1 LVNLPGGA
9 AIRLSGAKNVRNC
22 QVSTFPT
29 PMTDPRPAR
38 ADAVTAGTTL
48 IGGMVAGAG
57 IGFGLGSLV
66 GLAVPLGL
74 LGLFAGLIAG
84 FLAVYARYKR
94 I

>member
-1 LVNLPGGA
+1 
-9 AIRLSGAKNVRNC
+9 
-22 QVSTFPT
+22 
-29 PMTDPRPAR
+29 
-38 ADAVTAGTTL
+38 L
-48 IGGMVAGAG
+48 IGGAG
-57 IGFGLGSLV
+57 IGFGLGSLF